1 MNAEGKTEA
10 DARDPEKAKE
20 MRDPM
25 NVTAAFPMPQGQ
37 FLYDVRKKIG
47 LLDPLHLIM
56 YRIHATSVHYIC
68 FLGTPSPTHCG
79 RHMCMLPRAP
89 TSAARWPRTGRRPTR
104 RWRPAQTSLTTP
116 REAIQLWSHFPV
128 ENLATRWRGE
138 IRRLIKDKKNL
149 GTGLSSYSDTL
160 NFTSPPGVR

>member
-79 RHMCMLPRAP
+79 RHMCMLPRSRG
-89 TSAARWPRTGRRPTR
+89 TDQEQQRRR
-104 RWRPAQTSLTTP
+104 RSFKA
-116 REAIQLWSHFPV
+116 
-128 ENLATRWRGE
+128 
-138 IRRLIKDKKNL
+138 
-149 GTGLSSYSDTL
+149 GTGEKILDGFL
-160 NFTSPPGVR
+160 L